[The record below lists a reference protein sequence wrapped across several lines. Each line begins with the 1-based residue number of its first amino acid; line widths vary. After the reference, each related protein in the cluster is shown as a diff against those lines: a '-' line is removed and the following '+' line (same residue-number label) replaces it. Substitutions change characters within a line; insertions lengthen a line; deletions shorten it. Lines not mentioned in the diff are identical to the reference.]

1 MSPAAHIAPGERTGK
16 FRLGGDEPVLDA
28 RGESHVWVED
38 LAYAV
43 LAEAETPKHT
53 GKRFTLGY

>member
-28 RGESHVWVED
+28 KGESHVSVED
-38 LAYAV
+38 LAVAI
-43 LAEAETPKHT
+43 LDEAEKPKHT
-53 GKRFTLGY
+53 GRRFTLGY